1 MARDTECFK
10 KRWVNDMLVLN
21 RKPGESIIIGDDIEI
36 RILEVTEGGLRI
48 GIEAPKD
55 RTILRKE
62 IYDQVVTE
70 NRKAM
75 EGDNRQLQLLKKP
88 DVGRE

>member
-1 MARDTECFK
+1 M
-10 KRWVNDMLVLN
+10 
-21 RKPGESIIIGDDIEI
+21 IGDDIEI

-75 EGDNRQLQLLKKP
+75 EGDDRRLLLLKKP
-88 DVGRE
+88 EGGRK